1 MQSLLSELISI
12 TKIKLHVFPGATIL
26 ETRHKGLQKKCV
38 LEPNVKA
45 SN

>member
-1 MQSLLSELISI
+1 MQPLLSELISI

-26 ETRHKGLQKKCV
+26 ETRHKGTKKCAS
-38 LEPNVKA
+38 EPNVKV